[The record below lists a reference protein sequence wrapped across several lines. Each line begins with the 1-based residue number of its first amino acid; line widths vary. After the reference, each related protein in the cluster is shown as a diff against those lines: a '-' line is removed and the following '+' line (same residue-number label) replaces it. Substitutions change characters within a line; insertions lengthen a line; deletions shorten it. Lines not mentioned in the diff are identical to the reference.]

1 VSLVLAH
8 VLTKGRGRDFTAI
21 AVRAAALVGVSLLL
35 QTAILTIC
43 GSGALT
49 FYRNAMHARIATY
62 LSPVA
67 DTDAD
72 RIVERAKAEIS
83 AREGQRMEDE
93 NFTNTLA
100 VVQPAI
106 EEVWWP
112 RLTGRPLEYLGVV
125 LDELRRKHYLVGTS
139 FVPFAADTT
148 PSMSRIPRK
157 DASVVSRVYR
167 TTGFY
172 LPGLGEGLQ
181 ASAGALAEGLF
192 RTALLWGTL
201 LAGLA
206 ALHRRSPFVTLT
218 LLFAL
223 GGYILALASGI
234 FIDGRY
240 LLPFAPLIYAAQA
253 SGLARFVTTLVA
265 RRSDAADATESSRY
279 AADERV
285 QG

>member
-1 VSLVLAH
+1 V
-8 VLTKGRGRDFTAI
+8 
-21 AVRAAALVGVSLLL
+21 LL
-35 QTAILTIC
+35 QTVIFTIC
-43 GSGALT
+43 GSGALV
-49 FYRNAMHARIATY
+49 FYRNAMHARIVTF
-62 LSPVA
+62 LPPVA

-125 LDELRRKHYLVGTS
+125 LDELRRKHYLVAGS
-139 FVPFAADTT
+139 FMPFAADIT
-148 PSMSRIPRK
+148 PNMARIPRK

-167 TTGFY
+167 RTGFH
-172 LPGLGEGLQ
+172 LPGLGEGVQ
-181 ASAGALAEGLF
+181 ASAGALAEGVF
-192 RTALLWGTL
+192 RTTLVWATL
-201 LAGLA
+201 LAGLVT
-206 ALHRRSPFVTLT
+206 LYRRSPFVTLT
-218 LLFAL
+218 LILAL
-223 GGYILALASGI
+223 GGYVLALAFGI

-253 SGLARFVTTLVA
+253 AGLATFVAALVSK
-265 RRSDAADATESSRY
+265 RLSP
-279 AADERV
+279 
-285 QG
+285 G